1 MEIALIH
8 AAGVA
13 PRPIDRSLLPKVN
26 SSTSKE
32 SRQGAKVA
40 ESYTM
45 IPKNRRDFDTEIVT
59 PSSTVSRSLEP
70 PI

>member
-26 SSTSKE
+26 SSTSNE

-45 IPKNRRDFDTEIVT
+45 IPKNRRARDRGIVE
-59 PSSTVSRSLEP
+59 PSTMVSCTLEP